1 VNAALLLV
9 YAIADLFVWA
19 TVSAIPNV
27 TEVFWSPIYILVY
40 WRVSPGSSG
49 SMFGGNAGFIGFI
62 AIIAANLALAHAGTR
77 KYAIASILMF
87 GYFALSN
94 DVQYSN
100 LVSLISGFQD
110 NLTWNHVY
118 ITVGSAA
125 TIIPN
130 LTLFVALATT
140 IVNIMYIRRTSSLPS
155 KVQAVE

>member
-27 TEVFWSPIYILVY
+27 TEVFWSPIYIHVD
-40 WRVSPGSSG
+40 WRVSPGPSG
-49 SMFGGNAGFIGFI
+49 SMFTGDAGFQAFI
-62 AIIAANLALAHAGTR
+62 AIIVVNLALAHAGTR
-77 KYAIASILMF
+77 KYALTSTLLF
-87 GYFALSN
+87 GYYAFGN
-94 DVQYSN
+94 DVQYGN
-100 LVSLISGFQD
+100 LVSLISGFQSSV
-110 NLTWNHVY
+110 TWNHVY
-118 ITVGSAA
+118 ITIGNAT

-130 LTLFVALATT
+130 LTLFVALAAT